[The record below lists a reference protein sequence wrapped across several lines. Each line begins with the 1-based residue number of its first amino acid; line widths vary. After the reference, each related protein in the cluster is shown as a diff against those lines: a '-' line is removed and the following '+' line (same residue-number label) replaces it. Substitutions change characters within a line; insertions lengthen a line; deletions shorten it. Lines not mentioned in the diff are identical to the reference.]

1 MSIELAK
8 VSLSAI
14 STVLTFVIA
23 VFAFRISKKQT
34 QSTLMHHIQEQFNL
48 VVEIIAA
55 NPKVRPLFY
64 QDKVSCLIPISS
76 LKPKDR
82 QVGAMIAELLCDA
95 FESAFTA
102 DHLTRDGWL
111 DDHFYGQFF
120 TKMIKESLFLREF
133 IEERSGQYDPVLIS
147 KLREIFPATEA
158 KNDGEKDS

>member
-34 QSTLMHHIQEQFNL
+34 QSTLMYHIQEQFDSAT
-48 VVEIIAA
+48 ETIAA

-64 QDKVSCLIPISS
+64 DDKVSRLIPISS
-76 LKPKDR
+76 LTPEDR

-102 DHLTRDGWL
+102 DQLTRDGWS
-111 DDHFYGQFF
+111 DEHFYGQFF
-120 TKMIKESLFLREF
+120 IKMIKESLFLREF
-133 IEERSGQYDPVLIS
+133 IEERSSQYDPVLIL

-158 KNDGEKDS
+158 GDDS

>member
-23 VFAFRISKKQT
+23 VFAFRVSKKQT
-34 QSTLMHHIQEQFNL
+34 QSTLIHQIQEQFDL
-48 VVEIIAA
+48 VVETIAA

-64 QDKVSCLIPISS
+64 HDKVSRLIPISS
-76 LKPKDR
+76 LTPEDR

-102 DHLTRDGWL
+102 DHLTKGGWS

-120 TKMIKESLFLREF
+120 TKMINESLFLREF
-133 IEERSGQYDPVLIS
+133 IEERSGQYDPVLIL

-158 KNDGEKDS
+158 GDDS